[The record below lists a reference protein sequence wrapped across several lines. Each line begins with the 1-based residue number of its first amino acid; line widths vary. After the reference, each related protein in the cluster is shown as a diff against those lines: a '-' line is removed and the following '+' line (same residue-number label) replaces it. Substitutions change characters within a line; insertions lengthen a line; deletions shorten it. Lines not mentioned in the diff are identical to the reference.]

1 MGKLEIA
8 CLIAVRLEGA
18 AMFLSGARMEP
29 SQAPKGIQ
37 SECRH
42 HSGCGSIRR

>member
-18 AMFLSGARMEP
+18 AMFLSGARTEP
-29 SQAPKGIQ
+29 SQARRASNLNAGITAAAA
-37 SECRH
+37 R
-42 HSGCGSIRR
+42 